1 MAPRTLPF
9 RGYGGVIDS
18 SVLVIRTRES
28 ILTVFFGEETLGRST
43 QAGMLRIELEDD
55 YPFHGT

>member
-9 RGYGGVIDS
+9 QGYGGVINS

-28 ILTVFFGEETLGRST
+28 ILTVFGEEILGRST
-43 QAGMLRIELEDD
+43 QAGMLRIELEDG